1 MVICSNLLKGR
12 STSNLHAI
20 ALGLAQSNTIAKKR
34 NFTKTT
40 RQAFGRNVVY
50 VSDTRY
56 SIISQQM
63 RPHFLL
69 FCRDYLR
76 ISIFLNKTK
85 RDASF
90 LGSEVKMNILHW
102 SERKVF
108 FWKFSWTG
116 SVIISFLHGF
126 PFKGQLSPARP
137 YLLMGQAKAGLTGLF
152 QRPSSAESHD

>member
-34 NFTKTT
+34 NFTKITC
-40 RQAFGRNVVY
+40 QAFGRNVVY

-63 RPHFLL
+63 RPHL
-69 FCRDYLR
+69 FCRDYLS

-85 RDASF
+85 RDASS
-90 LGSEVKMNILHW
+90 LGSEVKMNILH
-102 SERKVF
+102 
-108 FWKFSWTG
+108 
-116 SVIISFLHGF
+116 
-126 PFKGQLSPARP
+126 
-137 YLLMGQAKAGLTGLF
+137 
-152 QRPSSAESHD
+152 